1 MNRKRRRGVMGQK
14 KKSKKA
20 LEAEVVELQRR
31 IAELEARLQ
40 QEGSPSGKV
49 LENPVEVTRLML
61 EYANDAIYIFQ
72 DGFLKYVN
80 AKTIEITGY
89 SAEDFLTKPGM
100 DLVHPEDRPVI
111 YERYLRRTRGD
122 EVPNLYPYR
131 IFDKQGRIHWLEVS
145 SVMMTWEGRPA
156 QLSFMRDIT
165 EKKAAEEALRRSERL
180 RTDIINFLPDATFA
194 IDRQG
199 CVTAWNR
206 AMEALTGVASQDMI
220 GKGNGEYA
228 LAFYGKREP
237 ILIDK
242 VLDPS
247 LPMTGRILSF
257 QSGDDFLLAE
267 KEFLLNGQ
275 PIILWCKAGVMKDD
289 RGQVIG
295 AIESLRDITALK
307 ETNVALNILLKK
319 RENDIRESEEKLMLN
334 IKELVLPYVM
344 KLKDAHLDLSHTVHI
359 DIIEKHLN
367 EIMSPFLSKLNSQ
380 FSQLSPRELQVAS
393 LIRNDMTTKEIAAAL
408 NVSTNAIDIYRQNI
422 RKKLGINKE
431 KINLRSFLVTLGTN

>member
-1 MNRKRRRGVMGQK
+1 MGLK
-14 KKSKKA
+14 EKSKKE
-20 LEAEVVELQRR
+20 LEEEVAELQRR
-31 IAELEARLQ
+31 IAELEAHL
-40 QEGSPSGKV
+40 QEGSPSGKI

-72 DGFLKYVN
+72 DGYLKYVN

-89 SAEDFLTKPGM
+89 SSEEFLTKPGM
-100 DLVHPEDRPVI
+100 DLVHPEDRAII
-111 YERYLRRTRGD
+111 YDRYLKRTRGD

-199 CVTAWNR
+199 RVTAWNR

-220 GKGNGEYA
+220 GKGHGEYA

-267 KEFLLNGQ
+267 KEFVQNGQ
-275 PIILWCKAGVMKDD
+275 TLILWCKAGVMKDA
-289 RGQVIG
+289 RGQVLG
-295 AIESLRDITALK
+295 ALESLRVSRPSGD
-307 ETNVALNILLKK
+307 ERGPQHLLKK
-319 RENDIRESEEKLMLN
+319 RENDIREAWRSLLN
-334 IKELVLPYVM
+334 IKELVLPYVHE
-344 KLKDAHLDLSHTVHI
+344 A
-359 DIIEKHLN
+359 
-367 EIMSPFLSKLNSQ
+367 
-380 FSQLSPRELQVAS
+380 
-393 LIRNDMTTKEIAAAL
+393 
-408 NVSTNAIDIYRQNI
+408 
-422 RKKLGINKE
+422 
-431 KINLRSFLVTLGTN
+431 